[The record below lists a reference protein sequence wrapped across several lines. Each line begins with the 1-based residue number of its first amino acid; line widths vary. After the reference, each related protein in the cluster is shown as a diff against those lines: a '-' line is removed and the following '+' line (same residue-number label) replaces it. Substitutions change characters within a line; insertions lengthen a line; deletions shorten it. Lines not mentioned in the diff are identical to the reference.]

1 MIIFVSM
8 KSNIILRSTDRNL
21 FGVTIRQN
29 TKEQFLSITDLQK
42 AFEKAR
48 WQYGWNDR
56 RVNDILSSQDVKM
69 RIYYLLKERDIIKAE
84 IPVFMEM
91 IENEGITKVLK
102 GLSLWMTTGRG
113 ENKQVM
119 ADPYLWMLLALELNP
134 MIYAK
139 VVVWLADTLIF
150 DRLEAGSEWKP
161 MNSAIASIVSN
172 PNYPMYAME
181 INKKVFGQHISGMR
195 NLASAK
201 ELRKIA
207 DIEKIIIKAIENK
220 WIVNEP
226 QLIQFIQK
234 Y

>member
-1 MIIFVSM
+1 M

-172 PNYPMYAME
+172 PNYPLYAME

>member
-1 MIIFVSM
+1 M

-29 TKEQFLSITDLQK
+29 TKEQFLSITDLQR

-48 WQYGWNDR
+48 WQHGWNDR
-56 RVNDILSSQDVKM
+56 RINDILSSQDVKM

-161 MNSAIASIVSN
+161 MNSAIASIVKN

>member
-1 MIIFVSM
+1 M

-29 TKEQFLSITDLQK
+29 TKEQFLSITDLQR

-48 WQYGWNDR
+48 WQHGWNDR
-56 RVNDILSSQDVKM
+56 RINDILSSQDVKM

-172 PNYPMYAME
+172 PNYPLYAME